1 VKYRG
6 LNEQPQPTIY
16 TPFVQTPMPWLYVM
30 VRTPAPLPATM
41 KTLRTVV
48 PGVHPSLTAANIR
61 PMVDVIAQSVATPRL
76 NMLLLAVFAALA
88 LALSAIGIYGVV
100 AHSVAQRTHEI
111 GVRVAIGAERID
123 VVMLIVKEAV
133 VIAGAGV
140 ALGVIAAVLLSNVMR
155 SLLFGVTPRDPL
167 TFAAGA
173 GTLLLVALAASAI
186 PARRA
191 ARVEPVRALRST

>member
-1 VKYRG
+1 
-6 LNEQPQPTIY
+6 
-16 TPFVQTPMPWLYVM
+16 
-30 VRTPAPLPATM
+30 
-41 KTLRTVV
+41 
-48 PGVHPSLTAANIR
+48 
-61 PMVDVIAQSVATPRL
+61 
-76 NMLLLAVFAALA
+76 VFAALA

-123 VVMLIVKEAV
+123 VVILIVKEAV

>member
-1 VKYRG
+1 
-6 LNEQPQPTIY
+6 
-16 TPFVQTPMPWLYVM
+16 
-30 VRTPAPLPATM
+30 M

-123 VVMLIVKEAV
+123 VVILIVKEAV